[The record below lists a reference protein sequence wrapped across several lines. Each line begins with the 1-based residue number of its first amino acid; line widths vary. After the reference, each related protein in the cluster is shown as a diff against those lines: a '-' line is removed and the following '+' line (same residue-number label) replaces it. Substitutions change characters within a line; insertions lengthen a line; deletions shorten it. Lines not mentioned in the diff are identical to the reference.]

1 MLRGYSVSVYGSRIM
16 GDCRIVLISFSRV
29 CIKIRFL
36 KWVLAKVVCYL
47 DYLTASVILYVKLF
61 KAGLYRNLESHDHME
76 KQSPTQYT

>member
-1 MLRGYSVSVYGSRIM
+1 MRDWKI
-16 GDCRIVLISFSRV
+16 ILISFSHV

-47 DYLTASVILYVKLF
+47 DYLTASVISYMKLF

>member
-1 MLRGYSVSVYGSRIM
+1 M
-16 GDCRIVLISFSRV
+16 GDWKIIHISSSHV

-47 DYLTASVILYVKLF
+47 DYLTASVILYMKLF
-61 KAGLYRNLESHDHME
+61 KAGLYRNLESHDHMA